1 MIDDSE
7 RAFTNGV
14 HRKRLTAI
22 GSVALAAALGSMAV
36 PAAALASYSPDNAN
50 GKAVMTS
57 AGDTWNSQL
66 KKLGVKKNA
75 DGTKT
80 ASYSGIAHSDLV
92 HYSAYGLE
100 TQITYD
106 SKGKVTAI
114 NLTSGNE
121 TFAGAWGYKNAA
133 KQMSAVDGYLP
144 DGCSLQVT
152 GDRSKGFKP
161 VIAGA
166 DALGY
171 SFAGLAYYSVDD
183 SGKASAVT
191 PKTTTA
197 ASSGSS
203 KGSKARPG
211 ASAASTYDDWNCKTG
226 VLAVSD
232 KSVNVVCVTF
242 SIGSES
248 ALKFNTYFAI
258 AGDGSVDTNASSA
271 ANKYLDT
278 VQATTWDAN
287 PTLTGTMAE
296 TNRDKW
302 TVVMATV
309 NLQRQL
315 QSWSKSIKSGFED
328 EAEISDLDTISG
340 ATKTS
345 EPFVEALNQ
354 AYKDG
359 YIKSIAEN
367 VKVTIDKGKSNAID
381 VSANPADRSSV
392 AKDASG
398 NYVLSNVFPYG
409 EDRSASHGTTLDSIE
424 TYSISGK
431 TTTAEVAKIAK
442 GRSDYKPLNSYTP
455 KTVIGYE
462 EDDGDPIYSE
472 GWPDFKD
479 TTGDITVDYDS
490 KDGTA
495 PIKVTVNNKA
505 ITHLALT
512 YTIGHGT
519 ITVVYDLAQ
528 MEAAGKV
535 TAQIKAMSASNAKQ
549 VAAARKA
556 YNALS
561 TDVRGF
567 VTNIDKLLKAE
578 AGKTQSIK
586 VTPSSK
592 TVKASA
598 LKKSAKSFSIKVT
611 GAKGKL
617 SYSVASSSKKALSV
631 SKTGKVT
638 VKKGTKKGSYSVT
651 VKAASTSKYA
661 AATKTVTVKVK

>member
-1 MIDDSE
+1 MIDDS
-7 RAFTNGV
+7 RYTFGGTP
-14 HRKRLTAI
+14 RPKRLAAI
-22 GSVALAAALGSMAV
+22 GSVALAAALGAMTV
-36 PAAALASYSPDNAN
+36 PTAALASYNPDSAN

-57 AGDTWNSQL
+57 TGDSWGNQL

-80 ASYSGIAHSDLV
+80 ASYSGIAHSDLIR
-92 HYSAYGLE
+92 YSAYGLE
-100 TQITYD
+100 TQITFD

-114 NLTSGNE
+114 NLTSGDE
-121 TFAGAWGYKNAA
+121 TFAGAWGYKNAN
-133 KQMSAVDGYLP
+133 KQMSAVDGFLP

-161 VIAGA
+161 VVAGA
-166 DALGY
+166 DALGC
-171 SFAGLAYYSVDD
+171 SFAGLAYYSVDA
-183 SGKASAVT
+183 SCKATAVT

-197 ASSGSS
+197 ANTSSSN
-203 KGSKARPG
+203 GSKARPG
-211 ASAASTYDDWNCKTG
+211 ASAAATYNDWNYKTG
-226 VLAVSD
+226 VLTVSD
-232 KSVNVVCVTF
+232 ASVNVVCVTF
-242 SIGSES
+242 SIGAES

-258 AGDGSVDTNASSA
+258 ASDGSVDTDANSA

-278 VQATTWDAN
+278 VKATTWNAT

-315 QSWSKSIKSGFED
+315 LSWSKSLESGFED
-328 EAEISDLDTISG
+328 RNEVSDLDTISG

-354 AYKDG
+354 AYLDG
-359 YIKSIAEN
+359 YIKSIADN
-367 VKVTIDKGKSNAID
+367 VKVTIDKGKTDAID
-381 VSANPADRSSV
+381 VNANPADRSSV
-392 AKDASG
+392 AKDKSG
-398 NYVLSNVFPYG
+398 NYVLTNIFPYG
-409 EDRSASHGTTLDSIE
+409 EDRAATHGTTLDSIQ
-424 TYSISGK
+424 TYAIDGK
-431 TTTAEVAKIAK
+431 TSTSEVAKLAK
-442 GRSDYKPLNSYTP
+442 GRSDYAPLNTYTP
-455 KTVIGYE
+455 RTVIGYE

-472 GWPDFKD
+472 GWPEFKD
-479 TTGDITVDYDS
+479 ATGDITVDYDS

-495 PIKVTVNNKA
+495 PIKVTVNNKK

-567 VTNIDKLLKAE
+567 VTNIDKLVKAE
-578 AGKTQSIK
+578 TGKTQSIK

-598 LKKSAKSFSIKVT
+598 LKKSAKSFSIKVA

-617 SYSVASSSKKALSV
+617 SYSVASGSKKALSV
-631 SKTGKVT
+631 SKSGKVT

-651 VKAASTSKYA
+651 VKAASTAKYA